1 MAKILYLVTEA
12 GYFFSHRLALA
23 KAAQKA
29 GHAILVATDP
39 QDLTESFQKEKFT
52 VIPLKHL
59 NRSGT
64 NPLQEISALRELY
77 QVYKREKPDIVHHIA
92 MKPVLYGSIAALLA
106 RIPRRIN
113 TFAGLGYLFISS
125 KFSARF
131 IRFFL
136 MRAFQILFRG
146 PNTRL
151 ILQNKDDYRIFE
163 RILPTKNLV
172 LIRGSGVDT
181 KKFSPVAHPPKGTR
195 KVTLVARLLWDKGI
209 KEAIEA
215 HRILLTRSIP
225 LELVLAGPLD
235 PQNPSAIPESK
246 LKEWLLAKLC
256 TWTGKSEDVAALYHA
271 STIAILPSYREGLP
285 KALLEAA
292 ACGLP
297 IITTDVPGCREIV
310 VHKQTGLLV
319 PPHNALALADAI
331 DWLLREPEFAKKLG
345 HAARESVLKNF
356 SDEKINQETLRL
368 YVG

>member
-12 GYFFSHRLALA
+12 GYFFSHRYALA

-29 GHAILVATDP
+29 GHTIFVATHP
-39 QDLTESFQKEKFT
+39 QDLAERFQKEKFML
-52 VIPLKHL
+52 IPLKHL

-64 NPLQEISALRELY
+64 TPWEELSALREIY
-77 QVYKREKPDIVHHIA
+77 QVYKKESPDIVHHIA
-92 MKPVLYGSIAALLA
+92 MKPVLYGSVVALVS

-113 TFAGLGYLFISS
+113 TLTGLGYLFISS
-125 KFSARF
+125 KFSSRF

-136 MRAFQILFRG
+136 MRAFQLLFRG
-146 PNTRL
+146 PNIKL
-151 ILQNKDDYRIFE
+151 ILQNKDDYRLFE
-163 RILPTKNLV
+163 KILPSKNLV
-172 LIRGSGVDT
+172 LIRGSGVNI
-181 KKFSPVAHPPKGTR
+181 KKFSPASHPPKGIP

-215 HRILLTRSIP
+215 HSILLTRSIP

-235 PQNPSAIPESK
+235 PQNPSAIPEAK

-256 TWTGKSEDVAALYHA
+256 TWRGVEEDVATLYRA
-271 STIAILPSYREGLP
+271 STIAILPSYREGLS

-292 ACGLP
+292 SCGLP

-310 VHKQTGLLV
+310 THKQTGLLV
-319 PPHNALALADAI
+319 PPHNALALADAM

-345 HAARESVLKNF
+345 DAARKSVLKNF
-356 SDEKINQETLRL
+356 SDEHINQETLKL
-368 YVG
+368 YTI

>member
-12 GYFFSHRLALA
+12 GYFFSHRLSLA
-23 KAAQKA
+23 KAAQQA
-29 GHAILVATDP
+29 GHTILVATDP
-39 QDLTESFQKEKFT
+39 QDLTESFQKEKIT
-52 VIPLKHL
+52 VIPLKNL

-64 NPLQEISALRELY
+64 NPFQELLALREIY
-77 QVYKREKPDIVHHIA
+77 QIYKTEGPDIVHHIA
-92 MKPVLYGSIAALLA
+92 MKPILYGSISALLA
-106 RIPRRIN
+106 RIPRRVN
-113 TFAGLGYLFISS
+113 TFAGLGYLFIST

-146 PNTRL
+146 AHTKL
-151 ILQNKDDYRIFE
+151 ILQNKDDYGLFE
-163 RILPTKNLV
+163 KILPSKNLI

-181 KKFSPVAHPPKGTR
+181 KIFSPASKPPKR
-195 KVTLVARLLWDKGI
+195 IPKVTLVARLLWDKGI
-209 KEAIEA
+209 KEAVEA
-215 HRILLTRSIP
+215 HSILLTRSIP
-225 LELVLAGPLD
+225 LELVLVGPLD

-246 LKEWLLAKLC
+246 LKEWMLAKLC
-256 TWTGKSEDVAALYHA
+256 TWTGKQEDVATLYRA

-285 KALLEAA
+285 KSLLEAA

-310 VHKQTGLLV
+310 THKQTGLLV

-331 DWLLREPEFAKKLG
+331 DWLLRDHEFAKKLG
-345 HAARESVLKNF
+345 DAARESVLKNF

-368 YVG
+368 YG

>member
-12 GYFFSHRLALA
+12 RYFFSHRYALA

-29 GHAILVATDP
+29 GHTILVATDP
-39 QDLTESFQKEKFT
+39 QDLTERFLKEKFT
-52 VIPLKHL
+52 LIPLKNL
-59 NRSGT
+59 SRAGM
-64 NPLQEISALRELY
+64 NPLRELSALREIY
-77 QVYKREKPDIVHHIA
+77 EVYKKESPDIVHHIA
-92 MKPVLYGSIAALLA
+92 MKPVLYGSVSALFV

-113 TFAGLGYLFISS
+113 TLTGLGYLFISS

-136 MRAFQILFRG
+136 MGAFQILFRG
-146 PNTRL
+146 STTKL
-151 ILQNKDDYRIFE
+151 ILQNKDDYQIFE

-181 KKFSPVAHPPKGTR
+181 KKFSPSSRPPKGLP

-209 KEAIEA
+209 KEAVEA
-215 HRILLTRSIP
+215 HSILLTRSIP

-246 LKEWLLAKLC
+246 IKEWLLAKLC
-256 TWTGKSEDVAALYHA
+256 TWTGKEEDVAALYQS
-271 STIAILPSYREGLP
+271 STLAILPSYREGLP

-331 DWLLREPEFAKKLG
+331 DWLLRDPEFAKSLG
-345 HAARESVLKNF
+345 DAARQAVLKNF
-356 SDEKINQETLRL
+356 SDEKINQETLKL
-368 YVG
+368 YAG